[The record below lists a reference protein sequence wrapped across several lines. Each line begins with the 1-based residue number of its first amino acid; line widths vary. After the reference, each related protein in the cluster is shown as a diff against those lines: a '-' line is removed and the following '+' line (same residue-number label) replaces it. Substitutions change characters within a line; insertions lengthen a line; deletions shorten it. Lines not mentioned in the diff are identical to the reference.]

1 MSPSP
6 NSPAPRLS
14 PEATWRLG
22 LGAICVGAFAL
33 RLVYVLVTRRDAPLT
48 GDAFQFHNGA
58 NLLADG
64 QGFIDPFAHS
74 FGLLRQ
80 TAQHPPLYLLVLALV
95 SKLGL
100 RSVLDHQV
108 WSCVIG
114 TGTVALVGMAGRQIG
129 GKRLG
134 LVAAGLAAVYP
145 NLWMWDGLVLSE
157 TLGLFVTALI
167 IVMAYRL
174 WERKTVGAAALLGV
188 ACGLGALTRAEVALF
203 LPAIVVPLVVA
214 ARDLDLKGRIQVL
227 VVPALVAVALM
238 APWVAF
244 NLSRFHHPPLG
255 TSTEFAQTLVLAN
268 CDRTYYGDS
277 LGSRA
282 YSCLPGTDPSPPA
295 GSDETD
301 SAGLYR
307 KVAIDYVR
315 DHAARV
321 PFVVLAR
328 EGRAWGVY
336 QPFEQLRAETY
347 LERRDLG
354 VARAG
359 YAFYVGLA
367 GASVVGA
374 VMLRR
379 RGVPLSPLLAVAA
392 TVAFA
397 IAITFGQT
405 RYRSAAEIVLV
416 LLSSVTI
423 EYLVA
428 WCLAYEPEEEP

>member
-1 MSPSP
+1 M
-6 NSPAPRLS
+6 
-14 PEATWRLG
+14 G

-33 RLVYVLVTRRDAPLT
+33 RLVYVLVLRRGATLT

-114 TGTVALVGMAGRQIG
+114 TGTVALVGVAGRQIG

-134 LVAAGLAAVYP
+134 LIAAGLAAVYP

-214 ARDLDLKGRIQVL
+214 ARDLDLKRRIQVL
-227 VVPALVAVALM
+227 VVPALVAVAIM

-244 NLSRFHHPPLG
+244 NSSRFHHPPLG

-282 YSCLPGTDPSPPA
+282 YSCLPGTDTPPPA

-336 QPFEQLRAETY
+336 RPFEQLRAETY

-359 YAFYVGLA
+359 YAFYVALVV
-367 GASVVGA
+367 ASVVGA

-392 TVAFA
+392 TVALA